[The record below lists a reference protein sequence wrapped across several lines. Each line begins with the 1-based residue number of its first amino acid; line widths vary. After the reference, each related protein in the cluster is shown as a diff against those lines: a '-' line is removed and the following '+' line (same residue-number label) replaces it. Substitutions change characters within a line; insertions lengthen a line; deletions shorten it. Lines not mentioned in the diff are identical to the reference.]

1 MNDEQTA
8 PQPPIRRPRR
18 SVSPEIIV
26 AAVLAVVLLIFVVQN
41 DEDVKVSWVVF
52 SRRGPVWAVILA
64 SAVIGYLIGQLIEF
78 GVKRRRRDRDRDRD

>member
-1 MNDEQTA
+1 MNDEQTVPKA
-8 PQPPIRRPRR
+8 PMRGPRR

-52 SRRGPVWAVILA
+52 SRRGPVWAVILV

-78 GVKRRRRDRDRDRD
+78 GVKRRRRERS